1 MFKKDP
7 LPYQTSHF
15 LEKKK
20 RKPLQLLR
28 DTGNM
33 GSITVIKGNI
43 VTDTK
48 VLYGGCVIVVDDA
61 IVSVHDNAAAAQKE
75 VEKLQAEKPHLD
87 SVKWEETAFVLP
99 GFVDIHNHGLG
110 GTSDVI
116 GHWSNPEYSLKE
128 LARCGTLTTLASII
142 FSDTHKK
149 LVDKCIDAIEQ
160 RVGKYEPDN
169 CILGGIHAEGPVIN
183 DRGGL
188 PECKT
193 ELSLDGF
200 KALVAT
206 MPSLRVMTISPHI
219 EARCNYEKIRYLLQR
234 NVRVALGHDR
244 IANKAEIMGALKLA
258 EKEEDKLHVTHLC
271 NVSTF
276 HHRKSS
282 LVNAAMC
289 RRYPNAEL
297 YSGARPPTL
306 EIIADLI
313 HVDSVT
319 LQSIFASR
327 DVKDV
332 AVITDC
338 ISAHIPGKHVVY
350 NGRDSVVQAAG
361 GCYLCD
367 SLGRPSGTLAGGT
380 GMLADLFYTLV
391 TLFEMDIVDACQHT
405 ATVPARIAH
414 LHDVGSIAA
423 GKKANLLLFN
433 NDLNRIE
440 KRMIYGHWTT
450 HQPYNILRPSVAHM

>member
-1 MFKKDP
+1 
-7 LPYQTSHF
+7 
-15 LEKKK
+15 
-20 RKPLQLLR
+20 
-28 DTGNM
+28 M
-33 GSITVIKGNI
+33 GTITVIKGNI

-48 VLYGGCVIVVDDA
+48 VLYGGCVLVVGDTIA
-61 IVSVHDNAAAAQKE
+61 AVRDNAAAAQKE
-75 VEKLQAEKPHLD
+75 VERLQTEQPNLE
-87 SVKWEETAFVLP
+87 SVSWEEAAFVLP

-110 GTSDVI
+110 GASDVI

-149 LVDKCIDAIEQ
+149 LVEECIAAIEQ
-160 RVGKYEPDN
+160 RVGKYEADS
-169 CILGGIHAEGPVIN
+169 CILGGIHAEGPIIH

-188 PECKT
+188 PECKA
-193 ELSLDGF
+193 ELNLDSF
-200 KALVAT
+200 KDLVAT

-234 NVRVALGHDR
+234 RVRVALGHDR
-244 IANKAEIMGALKLA
+244 VATKAEIMGALKLA
-258 EKEEDKLHVTHLC
+258 ESEEDKLHVTHLC

-276 HHRKSS
+276 HHRHSS

-289 RRYPNAEL
+289 RCYPNAAL

-306 EIIADLI
+306 EVIGDLI

-327 DVKDV
+327 DVKDI

-338 ISAHIPGKHVVY
+338 ISAHVPGKHVVY

-367 SLGRPSGTLAGGT
+367 SFGRPSGTLAGGT

-391 TLFEMDIVDACQHT
+391 TLFEMDIVDACLYT

-414 LHDVGSIAA
+414 LDDVGAISV
-423 GKKANLLLFN
+423 GKRANLLLFN
-433 NDLNRIE
+433 TDLNRLE
-440 KRMIYGHWTT
+440 KRMIHGHWTS
-450 HQPYNILRPSVAHM
+450 HEPYNILRPSVAHM

>member
-1 MFKKDP
+1 
-7 LPYQTSHF
+7 
-15 LEKKK
+15 
-20 RKPLQLLR
+20 
-28 DTGNM
+28 M
-33 GSITVIKGNI
+33 GTITVIKGNI
-43 VTDTK
+43 VTTSK
-48 VLYGGCVIVVDDA
+48 VRYGGCVIVVDET
-61 IVSVHDNAAAAQKE
+61 IVAVCDNAATARKE
-75 VEKLQAEKPHLD
+75 VEKFQREQPHPD
-87 SVKWEETAFVLP
+87 SVMWEEAAFVLP

-149 LVDKCIDAIEQ
+149 LVNECIAGIEK
-160 RVGKYEPDN
+160 RVGKYAADN

-193 ELSLDGF
+193 ELNLDSF

-219 EARCNYEKIRYLLQR
+219 EARCNYEKIRYLLHR
-234 NVRVALGHDR
+234 RVRVALGHDR
-244 IANKAEIMGALKLA
+244 VATKAEIMGALKLA
-258 EKEEDKLHVTHLC
+258 VKEEDKLHVTHLC

-289 RRYPNAEL
+289 KRYPNAAL

-306 EIIADLI
+306 EIIGDLI

-319 LQSIFASR
+319 LQSVFASR
-327 DVKDV
+327 DVQDV

-338 ISAHIPGKHVVY
+338 ISAHLPGKHVVY

-380 GMLADLFYTLV
+380 SMLADLFYALV

-405 ATVPARIAH
+405 ATVPARIAY
-414 LHDVGSIAA
+414 LHDVGSIDT

-433 NDLNRIE
+433 TDLNRIE
-440 KRMIYGHWTT
+440 KRMIHGHWTT
-450 HQPYNILRPSVAHM
+450 HKPYNILRPSVAHM